1 MFQAMVGK
9 GKVRAGG
16 QGKERQGRARE
27 GKAGEG
33 GGGRGQGMQG
43 AGEAKQV
50 SGQAA
55 SWTLQVSLQQAK
67 SNREVNFK

>member
-33 GGGRGQGMQG
+33 GGGRVQGCRGQGRRSRCQG
-43 AGEAKQV
+43 RLHLGHF
-50 SGQAA
+50 
-55 SWTLQVSLQQAK
+55 
-67 SNREVNFK
+67 R

>member
-33 GGGRGQGMQG
+33 GGGRGQGCRGQG
-43 AGEAKQV
+43 RRSRCQGRLHL
-50 SGQAA
+50 GHF
-55 SWTLQVSLQQAK
+55 
-67 SNREVNFK
+67 R